1 MPRLK
6 VLSSHTK
13 KKHRAEASQS
23 HTGNNQIRIRSAV
36 SRINDLAKTWKAR
49 LGLWSPADSS
59 GKIRCASDCSGYGSD
74 LIALRLFGLQKRVDS
89 VMTCESCG
97 KKMMLHDAVAAACG
111 IDTRKVSHYADICG
125 RDNAAAPRADLY
137 TAGYPC
143 PSYSTLGKKRGVLDD
158 RGFVSLQ
165 GLMYIAEKR
174 PRAIILEQV
183 AAILQKK
190 HSKIFQFMQKI
201 LRELDY
207 RFEIRVLNTKQFTIP
222 HSRSRMYLIAVA
234 RESLVHELSFPP
246 ARSEHA
252 DLHAFLEK
260 DKVGTEVLSLPF
272 YEEKLGNRLFQ
283 KGYILDVGSSQ
294 RFQSVM
300 PNLSPCLTKSR
311 LKAAG
316 YYIPKLRRRLTL
328 AEAAQLQGVPPQ
340 ILQAMEEAAKLH
352 RLPKRSVDESLGDAM
367 SVNVLMSVLRRAL
380 DACGLTKLGSGKD
393 FWLQVPLGEASVNL
407 SKKLFDKYKR

>member
-1 MPRLK
+1 M
-6 VLSSHTK
+6 
-13 KKHRAEASQS
+13 
-23 HTGNNQIRIRSAV
+23 
-36 SRINDLAKTWKAR
+36 
-49 LGLWSPADSS
+49 
-59 GKIRCASDCSGYGSD
+59 
-74 LIALRLFGLQKRVDS
+74 
-89 VMTCESCG
+89 
-97 KKMMLHDAVAAACG
+97 
-111 IDTRKVSHYADICG
+111 
-125 RDNAAAPRADLY
+125 
-137 TAGYPC
+137 
-143 PSYSTLGKKRGVLDD
+143 
-158 RGFVSLQ
+158 
-165 GLMYIAEKR
+165 
-174 PRAIILEQV
+174 
-183 AAILQKK
+183 
-190 HSKIFQFMQKI
+190 
-201 LRELDY
+201 
-207 RFEIRVLNTKQFTIP
+207 LNTKQFTIP

-252 DLHAFLEK
+252 DLHFFLEK

>member
-143 PSYSTLGKKRGVLDD
+143 PSYSTLGK
-158 RGFVSLQ
+158 
-165 GLMYIAEKR
+165 
-174 PRAIILEQV
+174 
-183 AAILQKK
+183 
-190 HSKIFQFMQKI
+190 
-201 LRELDY
+201 
-207 RFEIRVLNTKQFTIP
+207 
-222 HSRSRMYLIAVA
+222 
-234 RESLVHELSFPP
+234 
-246 ARSEHA
+246 
-252 DLHAFLEK
+252 
-260 DKVGTEVLSLPF
+260 
-272 YEEKLGNRLFQ
+272 
-283 KGYILDVGSSQ
+283 
-294 RFQSVM
+294 
-300 PNLSPCLTKSR
+300 
-311 LKAAG
+311 
-316 YYIPKLRRRLTL
+316 
-328 AEAAQLQGVPPQ
+328 
-340 ILQAMEEAAKLH
+340 
-352 RLPKRSVDESLGDAM
+352 
-367 SVNVLMSVLRRAL
+367 NVE
-380 DACGLTKLGSGKD
+380 
-393 FWLQVPLGEASVNL
+393 FWTTEASYLCRV
-407 SKKLFDKYKR
+407 